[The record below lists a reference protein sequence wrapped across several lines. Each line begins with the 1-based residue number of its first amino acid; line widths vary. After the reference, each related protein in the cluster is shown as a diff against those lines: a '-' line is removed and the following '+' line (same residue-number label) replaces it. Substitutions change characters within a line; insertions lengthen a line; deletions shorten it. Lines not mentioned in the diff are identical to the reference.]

1 MGFFRH
7 GFLFQGLIL
16 LDFGALSD
24 EATETV
30 VKQKIITDVWERTR
44 SLIDSSLTTT
54 APPIIRQIK
63 FLMDDATYIQSPL
76 AALQTNIH
84 YF

>member
-30 VKQKIITDVWERTR
+30 VKQKIITDV
-44 SLIDSSLTTT
+44 
-54 APPIIRQIK
+54 
-63 FLMDDATYIQSPL
+63 
-76 AALQTNIH
+76 
-84 YF
+84 